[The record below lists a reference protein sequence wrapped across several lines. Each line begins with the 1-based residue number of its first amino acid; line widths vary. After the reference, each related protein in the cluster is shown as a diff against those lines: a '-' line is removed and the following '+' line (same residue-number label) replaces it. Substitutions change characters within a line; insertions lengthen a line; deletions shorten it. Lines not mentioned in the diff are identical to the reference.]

1 MKRMWIGGQFSD
13 SVSGRVRE
21 VRDPANGEVLDGVPE
36 AVEQDVD
43 AAVSAAAGAFAGW
56 SRATANDRAGLLHEV
71 ANRMRE
77 HQKTFVQVVG
87 FAMDPCTNFRQAIS
101 RASPKAAS

>member
-21 VRDPANGEVLDGVPE
+21 VCDPANGEILDGVPE

-43 AAVSAAAGAFAGW
+43 AAVSAVD
-56 SRATANDRAGLLHEV
+56 DRH
-71 ANRMRE
+71 
-77 HQKTFVQVVG
+77 
-87 FAMDPCTNFRQAIS
+87 D
-101 RASPKAAS
+101 